1 MKYVARGFSRLDAV
15 AVLAVGGVLT
25 LCAVPALSEV
35 RFDAMRQVCVGNLLR
50 FYGHSS
56 QYAWDSGGQF
66 WSQDWYAQQRNPFVV
81 GDLGARGTFFQ
92 SDVDAARVQ
101 AVASMRNLSGWGSD
115 KLPLA
120 DFVPQITYSHLPLME
135 YLGGDPFKDFLICPA
150 DSTRQQIAEGRED
163 ILATTAKFGLS
174 GGRWAFQSSYNPD
187 FFTWTSSGQAQ
198 TISTPTGAR
207 QTQLVFRSS
216 QSYDA
221 IQTSVPSGLEIPGSL
236 GPRPVSDVAYPSQKV
251 FLSDEYARHNGPTKF
266 YAYGDARQDLLFHDG
281 SVRNYRTDYTNP
293 GWRMDVPQAR
303 RSMTARYTFF
313 KTPDPFGV
321 VPPEAATTRFPA
333 GWYKWTRGGLLGWDV
348 PRSPS
353 RNGQVPSSQAPEKEL
368 NTTASFW

>member
-15 AVLAVGGVLT
+15 AVFAVGSVLT
-25 LCAVPALSEV
+25 VCAVPALSEV
-35 RFDAMRQVCVGNLLR
+35 RFDAMRQVCVSNLLR

-66 WSQDWYAQQRNPFVV
+66 WSQEWYAGMRNPITT
-81 GDLGARGTFFQ
+81 GDLSQGQVFG
-92 SDVDAARVQ
+92 SDMEAARVQ
-101 AVASMRNLSGWGSD
+101 ATDAMRRLSGWGSD
-115 KLPLA
+115 LLPLSTNTA
-120 DFVPQITYSHLPLME
+120 PQVAYSHLALLD
-135 YLGGDPFKDFLICPA
+135 YLGGDPFKEFLVCPA
-150 DSTRQQIAEGRED
+150 DSTRTQLAEGQDD
-163 ILATTAKFGLS
+163 IAATVARLGLS
-174 GGRWAFQSSYNPD
+174 GPRFAFQSSYFPD
-187 FFTWTSSGQAQ
+187 FFTWNSSGQAQ
-198 TISTPTGAR
+198 TIFTLNGAR
-207 QTQLVFRSS
+207 QTQMVLRSS
-216 QSYDA
+216 SNYDA
-221 IQTSVPSGLEIPGSL
+221 IQVTIPSGSEIPGSL

-281 SVRNYRTDYTNP
+281 SVRNYRTDFANP
-293 GWRMDVPQAR
+293 GWRFDGSQSR
-303 RSMTARYTFF
+303 RSMTTRFTFF

-353 RNGQVPSSQAPEKEL
+353 RNGQAPSSQFPEKEL
-368 NTTASFW
+368 NTTAAFW